1 MAIELQCKLSCRFQ
15 MTVSIA
21 CVSVKGGVGKT
32 TTVISLGAALA
43 EMGKHVLL
51 VDCDPQS
58 NLTSGVGLDPY
69 DERPGVAAVMAGN
82 VDAATAITETTWP
95 NLFVLPASARSL

>member
-21 CVSVKGGVGKT
+21 CVSGKGGVGKT
-32 TTVISLGAALA
+32 TTVINLGAALA

-69 DERPGVAAVMAGN
+69 DERPGVAAVIGGHVEAG
-82 VDAATAITETTWP
+82 AAISGTRWP
-95 NLFVLPASARSL
+95 NLFVLA